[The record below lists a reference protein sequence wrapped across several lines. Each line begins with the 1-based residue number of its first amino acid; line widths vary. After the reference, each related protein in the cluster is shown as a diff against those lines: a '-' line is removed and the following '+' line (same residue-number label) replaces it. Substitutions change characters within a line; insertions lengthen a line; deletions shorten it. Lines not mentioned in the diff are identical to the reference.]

1 MRPAMRYDIG
11 RGPVKI
17 RLLTRRV
24 DVHLSIARVEEERHA
39 KIDS

>member
-17 RLLTRRV
+17 RLLARRV
-24 DVHLSIARVEEERHA
+24 GSHLSIVWVEKECHA